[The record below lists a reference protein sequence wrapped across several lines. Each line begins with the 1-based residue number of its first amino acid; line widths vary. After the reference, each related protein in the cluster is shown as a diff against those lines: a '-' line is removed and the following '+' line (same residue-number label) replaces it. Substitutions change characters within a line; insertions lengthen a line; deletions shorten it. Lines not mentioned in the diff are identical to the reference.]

1 MDLVATPKK
10 NLKKLIKENI
20 FTLHQYFSKQGQFK
34 FVKNMDTV
42 LFREQLMQW
51 VFNVRNYMK
60 KFKNCR
66 FYLVDILGEYVK
78 IENLK
83 NKYHIQ

>member
-1 MDLVATPKK
+1 MNLAGTKK
-10 NLKKLIKENI
+10 KYLKKLIKENI
-20 FTLHQYFSKQGQFK
+20 FTLHQYFSKKGRYK
-34 FVKNMDTV
+34 FVKNMQIE
-42 LFREQLMQW
+42 LFKEQLIQW

-60 KFKNCR
+60 RYNNSR
-66 FYLVDILGEYVK
+66 FEVEEILGEFVK